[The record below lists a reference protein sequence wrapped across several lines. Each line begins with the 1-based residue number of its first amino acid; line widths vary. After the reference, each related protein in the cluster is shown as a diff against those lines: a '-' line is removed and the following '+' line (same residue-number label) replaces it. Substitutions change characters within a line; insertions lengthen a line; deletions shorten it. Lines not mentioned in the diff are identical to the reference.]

1 MYHIPEFYN
10 LPFSKVRRFMFK
22 NIFHDINTMFRNY
35 KYISHGQRLM
45 WIIWVNEGSRGK
57 VTLYLLSR
65 PQCLE
70 VRPGKMVLSFD
81 NLLELWE
88 L

>member
-1 MYHIPEFYN
+1 
-10 LPFSKVRRFMFK
+10 MFE
-22 NIFHDINTMFRNY
+22 NISPDINTMFRNY
-35 KYISHGQRLM
+35 KYISHGQGLM
-45 WIIWVNEGSRGK
+45 WIICVNESSRGK
-57 VTLYLLSR
+57 VTLYLLSW

-70 VRPGKMVLSFD
+70 VRSGKMVLSFD